1 MGSIK
6 RFNKAKLFDVNLE
19 GKVTV
24 KLSELEEGQVFIVNA
39 IMFTEK
45 GRFGKSAFIV
55 SGDNI
60 VYLPKHKVKECE
72 EILCDEEI
80 VEAIKRGKIGF
91 IPYSYDDETGAK
103 RFSVNWD
110 EK

>member
-6 RFNKAKLFDVNLE
+6 RFNKGKLFDVKLE
-19 GKVTV
+19 GKETV
-24 KLSELEEGQVFIVNA
+24 KLAELELDAFYTVDA

-55 SGDNI
+55 SGDMI

-72 EILCDEEI
+72 EILCDDEI
-80 VEAIKRGKIGF
+80 VEAIKGGKIGF
-91 IPYSYDDETGAK
+91 VPVSYTDETGAE

>member
-6 RFNKAKLFDVNLE
+6 RFNKAKLFDVDLD
-19 GKVTV
+19 GKETV
-24 KLSELEEGQVFIVNA
+24 KLAELEQGAFFPVDA

-55 SGDNI
+55 SGDKI

-91 IPYSYDDETGAK
+91 TPYSYDDETGAE

>member
-6 RFNKAKLFDVNLE
+6 RFNKGKLFDVVLE
-19 GKVTV
+19 GKETV
-24 KLSELEEGQVFIVNA
+24 KLAELEQGVNYRVDA

-55 SGDNI
+55 TGDNI

-72 EILCDEEI
+72 EILCDDEI
-80 VEAIKRGKIGF
+80 VEAIKGGRISF
-91 IPYSYDDETGAK
+91 VPTSYKDETGAE

-110 EK
+110 ER